1 MQWAFLIPFSI
12 SFIHESV
19 RLECNEF
26 ICMYLLFV
34 ANDSHVDLIWNKC
47 INFSLELALKLG
59 LGGRMVQS
67 DPFLTDVEAG

>member
-1 MQWAFLIPFSI
+1 
-12 SFIHESV
+12 
-19 RLECNEF
+19 
-26 ICMYLLFV
+26 MYLLFV
-34 ANDSHVDLIWNKC
+34 VNDSHVDLIWNKC